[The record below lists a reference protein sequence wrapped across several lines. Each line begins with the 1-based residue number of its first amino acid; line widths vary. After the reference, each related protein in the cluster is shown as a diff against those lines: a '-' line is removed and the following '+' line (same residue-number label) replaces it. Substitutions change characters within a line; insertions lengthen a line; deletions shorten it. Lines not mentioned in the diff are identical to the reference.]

1 MVFLLQARERILQ
14 FYSKYDNFCKPALKF
29 LLALVTLILINGS
42 IGYSRSLTNFAVTLV
57 LALVCSFLPVNVIVV
72 MAAGIVLL
80 HLYALSLE
88 SVIIIAALFLVMF
101 LLYFRFTPKDAVLL
115 LLTPMSFKLG
125 IPYVVPIAAG
135 LLGTPASVV
144 SAGCGV
150 VVYFML
156 SYISGSAAKTS
167 GEGVDAELIN
177 KFRYLLDD
185 MMFNKQMILYIAAFG
200 VTILCVYFIRRL
212 SKDHS
217 WTIAISA
224 GALLDILVMVVGAL
238 YFKLSVSIGGLIL
251 GSMVAVGVAFVIK
264 FFVFNVDYSRTERVQ
279 FEDDEYYYY
288 VKAIPKNTV
297 KVNDRKVKK
306 INGSADPA
314 KKSREGRREKDR
326 DTERRRSG
334 RDEPVREK
342 KDAPEYRMH
351 RALTERDAQAS
362 SLERDTAA
370 KARANRER
378 RRNNQ

>member
-1 MVFLLQARERILQ
+1 M
-14 FYSKYDNFCKPALKF
+14 
-29 LLALVTLILINGS
+29 
-42 IGYSRSLTNFAVTLV
+42 
-57 LALVCSFLPVNVIVV
+57 
-72 MAAGIVLL
+72 
-80 HLYALSLE
+80 
-88 SVIIIAALFLVMF
+88 
-101 LLYFRFTPKDAVLL
+101 
-115 LLTPMSFKLG
+115 
-125 IPYVVPIAAG
+125 VPIAAG

-150 VVYFML
+150 VIYFML

-200 VTILCVYFIRRL
+200 VTILCVYFIKRL

-238 YFKLSVSIGGLIL
+238 YFKLSISIGGLIL
-251 GSMVAVGVAFVIK
+251 GSIAAVGVAFVIK

-288 VKAIPKNTV
+288 VKAIPKNKV

-306 INGSADPA
+306 INGTADPA
-314 KKSREGRREKDR
+314 KKSRDGRKEKDP
-326 DTERRRSG
+326 ERRRTG
-334 RDEPVREK
+334 KEEPVREK

-378 RRNNQ
+378 RRNKQ

>member
-1 MVFLLQARERILQ
+1 MFFLLQARERILQ
-14 FYSKYDNFCKPALKF
+14 FYSKYDNFCRPAFKF

-42 IGYSRSLTNFAVTLV
+42 IGYSRGLTNFAITLV

-72 MAAGIVLL
+72 MAAGVVLL

-88 SVIIIAALFLVMF
+88 SVIIIAALFLIMF
-101 LLYFRFTPKDAVLL
+101 LLYFRFSPKDAVLL
-115 LLTPMSFKLG
+115 LLTPLSFKLG
-125 IPYVVPIAAG
+125 VPYVVPVAAG

-156 SYISGSAAKTS
+156 SYISGNTTPAS
-167 GEGVDAELIN
+167 GDGVDAELIN

-185 MMFNKQMILYIAAFG
+185 MMFNKQMFLYVAAFG
-200 VTILCVYFIRRL
+200 VTILCVYFIRRM

-238 YFKLSVSIGGLIL
+238 YFKLSISIGSLIL
-251 GSMVAVGVAFVIK
+251 GSILAVAVAFVIK

-306 INGSADPA
+306 INGSAEPA
-314 KKSREGRREKDR
+314 KKEREGRSDREREK
-326 DTERRRSG
+326 RRSEKA
-334 RDEPVREK
+334 EPAREK
-342 KDAPEYRMH
+342 KDATEYRMH

-362 SLERDTAA
+362 NLERDTAA

-378 RRNNQ
+378 RRNKQ

>member
-1 MVFLLQARERILQ
+1 
-14 FYSKYDNFCKPALKF
+14 
-29 LLALVTLILINGS
+29 
-42 IGYSRSLTNFAVTLV
+42 
-57 LALVCSFLPVNVIVV
+57 
-72 MAAGIVLL
+72 
-80 HLYALSLE
+80 
-88 SVIIIAALFLVMF
+88 
-101 LLYFRFTPKDAVLL
+101 
-115 LLTPMSFKLG
+115 
-125 IPYVVPIAAG
+125 
-135 LLGTPASVV
+135 
-144 SAGCGV
+144 
-150 VVYFML
+150 
-156 SYISGSAAKTS
+156 
-167 GEGVDAELIN
+167 VDAELIN

-238 YFKLSVSIGGLIL
+238 HFKLSVSIGGLIL
-251 GSMVAVGVAFVIK
+251 GSMVAVAVAFVIK

-288 VKAIPKNTV
+288 VKAIPKNKV

-306 INGSADPA
+306 IKGTVDSA
-314 KKSREGRREKDR
+314 KKSRDGRKDKNPERNPER
-326 DTERRRSG
+326 DPERRRTVK
-334 RDEPVREK
+334 EETVREK

-378 RRNNQ
+378 RRNKQ